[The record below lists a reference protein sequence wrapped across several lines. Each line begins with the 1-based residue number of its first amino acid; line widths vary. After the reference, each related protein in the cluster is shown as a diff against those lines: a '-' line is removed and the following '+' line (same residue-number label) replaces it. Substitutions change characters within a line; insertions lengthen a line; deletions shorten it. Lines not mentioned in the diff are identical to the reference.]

1 MAIVTIIILLL
12 GLIKMHLYICTEIKD
27 MKKNVILGE
36 LHCSMKFTEGAFF
49 KISKIQLLGNQ
60 ANTY

>member
-27 MKKNVILGE
+27 MKKNEILGE
-36 LHCSMKFTEGAFF
+36 LHCSMKFTEGAF
-49 KISKIQLLGNQ
+49 SKIQKSNF
-60 ANTY
+60 